1 MIQSETPHGPKRLG
15 GPYGGHYLSPLVQ
28 IGLGNVHKGYPIF
41 WQFLEIPK
49 GQLISKAN
57 CQAVDYPKMHKWHLT
72 LLFKSKKANLFVRFF
87 GESTAR
93 CFVYDFFLPLV
104 E

>member
-49 GQLISKAN
+49 GQLISEAN
-57 CQAVDYPKMHKWHLT
+57 CQAVDSPKKRTNEFAFFDLKCCYVV
-72 LLFKSKKANLFVRFF
+72 KSNTVFFFENLIFH
-87 GESTAR
+87 
-93 CFVYDFFLPLV
+93 
-104 E
+104 